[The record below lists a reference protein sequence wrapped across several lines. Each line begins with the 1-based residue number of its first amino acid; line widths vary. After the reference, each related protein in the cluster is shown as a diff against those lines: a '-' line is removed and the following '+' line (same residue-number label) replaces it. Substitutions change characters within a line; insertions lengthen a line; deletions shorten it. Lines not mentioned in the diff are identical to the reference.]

1 MVADQK
7 YSSDISSEQEVIR
20 YTEKLPQSLGL
31 DEQNTRAY
39 KALSRQIWALEKRLE
54 DYYFEYVKLKK
65 KVNLLKAE
73 LDDLDECVDRETVVD
88 LIHEIVLSLIGKAG
102 QKECKGSSYSSDSS
116 KESDLVEMIQHIKW
130 NIYDAIKHLLF
141 TRICG
146 KQKPI
151 YSLKLTHL
159 EIPYYNLLS
168 SKKIEGIVRTCPNII
183 HLNFENCVGFSNRA
197 LNQLKAYPNV
207 RYLNLCSSGIM
218 GDKALC
224 GMVESCRKIEYLN
237 ISFCQGIT
245 DRSLI
250 KIADSCQALQKFHFA
265 CAHLISERFISY
277 ILNSCPNLLRFS
289 IPGSCRRKN
298 RCDILVEKLLTIE
311 KYLNVEKHLSVE
323 YLDFGRCVYIAETS
337 ICNAIHSCPNLQ
349 HLNLSFCGITDK
361 TIEEIARSCYI
372 LKYLNLRGCY
382 KISKG
387 VVNKLN
393 PNIHIENF
401 EETLSHPDLIR
412 AVRNHLIQ
420 NNVFNR

>member
-116 KESDLVEMIQHIKW
+116 KESDLVEMI
-130 NIYDAIKHLLF
+130 NPSTLLYMFPNCDTDA
-141 TRICG
+141 
-146 KQKPI
+146 
-151 YSLKLTHL
+151 
-159 EIPYYNLLS
+159 
-168 SKKIEGIVRTCPNII
+168 KIEGIVRTCPNII